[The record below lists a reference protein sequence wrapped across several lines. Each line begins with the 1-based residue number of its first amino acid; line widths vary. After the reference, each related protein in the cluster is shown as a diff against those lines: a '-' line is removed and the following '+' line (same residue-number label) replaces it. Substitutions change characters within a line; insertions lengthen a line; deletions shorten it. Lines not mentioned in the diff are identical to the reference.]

1 MFFNPFKK
9 SESPNNNQGPATNE
23 YVVKNEPKEE
33 RKPKTMEDTLT
44 AKLELDELKKQRLET
59 LSGLRT
65 QKDEIR
71 AVGVAEFEN
80 ENHPV
85 KRTETFNDLVNNTE
99 AELAE
104 ISQKIGDIR
113 NEFNFTPSHV
123 ERLIERSQRVNDYI
137 ESIKQKMA
145 PEYRAVE
152 SKINNFF
159 GPDSFENL
167 FETKDINAVG
177 NFIRS
182 LNKDNADL
190 PEVKKFL
197 DKIHGLNA
205 YENSEDILTELKS
218 FRKEILKVI
227 NEKTF
232 YKTPG
237 EVNEAYS
244 EINRGIALSDE
255 ITKMLSDAKNKQ
267 GDFKNQKGYF

>member
-1 MFFNPFKK
+1 
-9 SESPNNNQGPATNE
+9 
-23 YVVKNEPKEE
+23 
-33 RKPKTMEDTLT
+33 
-44 AKLELDELKKQRLET
+44 
-59 LSGLRT
+59 
-65 QKDEIR
+65 
-71 AVGVAEFEN
+71 
-80 ENHPV
+80 
-85 KRTETFNDLVNNTE
+85 
-99 AELAE
+99 
-104 ISQKIGDIR
+104 
-113 NEFNFTPSHV
+113 
-123 ERLIERSQRVNDYI
+123 
-137 ESIKQKMA
+137 MA